1 MEKQQQPVKKRKALK
16 RLLMYVLKTGPA
28 AFPLSLLGI
37 VISAFSTVYG
47 SLFIERLID
56 DYITPMLKESTPNFT
71 PLFRA
76 IIMLGVIYLI
86 GVVATYAYTLLM
98 MILAQKV
105 QKSIRDDMF
114 KHMQYLPI
122 SYFDQNE
129 YGDIMSRYTNDID
142 TLMQM
147 ISQSIPQ
154 FVNSLSLI
162 HI

>member
-86 GVVATYAYTLLM
+86 GVV
-98 MILAQKV
+98 
-105 QKSIRDDMF
+105 
-114 KHMQYLPI
+114 
-122 SYFDQNE
+122 
-129 YGDIMSRYTNDID
+129 
-142 TLMQM
+142 
-147 ISQSIPQ
+147 
-154 FVNSLSLI
+154 LSLI